1 MVISPFPEF
10 VNFSV
15 KTSDT
20 LGDFTLSPEEATV
33 LSDRACKKRRDEFN
47 LGKATCHSALKKD
60 GFTTRHLFLKGS

>member
-10 VNFSV
+10 VSFSV

-33 LSDRACKKRRDEFN
+33 LSDRACKKRKDEFN
-47 LGKATCHSALKKD
+47 LATAP
-60 GFTTRHLFLKGS
+60 